1 MLVLSRKCGE
11 EVIIDG
17 EIRVRILR
25 CSNGRVRLGVDAPD
39 HVRVLRTEVLLDEKS
54 AQPRSV

>member
-25 CSNGRVRLGVDAPD
+25 CSNGRVRLGVDAPP
-39 HVRVLRTEVLLDEKS
+39 HIRVLRTEVMTDADAVQSKD
-54 AQPRSV
+54 V